1 MSSSND
7 MSSSN
12 YMLSSNYN
20 MSSSN
25 YINDSCDFEFI
36 ISDSDSECDF
46 DIDEPND
53 DDGIS
58 DIINRLNALSLE
70 P

>member
-1 MSSSND
+1 
-7 MSSSN
+7 
-12 YMLSSNYN
+12 

-25 YINDSCDFEFI
+25 YINDSWDFEFI

-46 DIDEPND
+46 DIDIEEPND
-53 DDGIS
+53 DHDIR

-70 P
+70 PTQHFIQN